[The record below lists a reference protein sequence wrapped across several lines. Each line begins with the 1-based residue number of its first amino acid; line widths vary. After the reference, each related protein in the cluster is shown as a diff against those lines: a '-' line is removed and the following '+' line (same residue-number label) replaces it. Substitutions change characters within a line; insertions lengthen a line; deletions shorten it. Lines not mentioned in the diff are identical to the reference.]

1 MKRFLTFLL
10 VVAVIAAAG
19 FVYMRYLRAPESDA
33 TAGITTAPIGRAD
46 IESTI
51 NAIGSLVPER
61 QQMLLLNSA
70 GTVAEVLVA
79 QDDFVTEGQTL
90 VRLDPRDLELSLE
103 QARAALAVSEASL
116 ARASQPASA
125 EDIAAAEAAL
135 ASAQANLADLS
146 AGASSRDKQL
156 ARLSID
162 QAKNSLYGAQANR
175 DSIKG
180 SPISS
185 PGQLAAAEAQVLNA
199 ELAVKIAEI
208 NYGKLWEPVRDSQL
222 RAAEAQ
228 IAQAESTLARLKAQ
242 PSATDLAVTE
252 AQVAQARVSVQAAE
266 RRLDDLEFSAPFTG
280 TLATWSLNVGDRA
293 APGVAVGTLVDDSR
307 YYIDLSIDETEITSI
322 AVGSVTRITL
332 DAHPE
337 QQLLGAVSRVGLLG
351 TSVSGLVNYAVRIEF
366 EPTDLALKPQMT
378 ASVDIISDTR
388 ENALVVPN
396 RALKRDAEGKFVEIL
411 RGGEVVKLY
420 ITTGISSNE
429 FTEVVSGLEEGQE
442 IIIAKPRDAVIS
454 TGMFGG

>member
-10 VVAVIAAAG
+10 VVALVAAAV
-19 FVYMRYLRAPESDA
+19 FVYLRYFRAPEGDGS
-33 TAGITTAPIGRAD
+33 AGITTAPVGRAD

-51 NAIGSLVPER
+51 NAIGSLVPEH
-61 QQMLLLNSA
+61 QQVLVLSMA
-70 GTVAEVLVA
+70 GTVTEVLVA
-79 QDDFVTEGQTL
+79 QDDTVAEGQVL
-90 VRLDPRDLELSLE
+90 VRLDPRDVELSLE
-103 QARAALAVSEASL
+103 QARAALAVSEATL

-125 EDIAAAEAAL
+125 HDIAAAESAL
-135 ASAQANLADLS
+135 LSAQANLADLS

-156 ARLSID
+156 ARLSVD

-175 DSIKG
+175 DAIKG

-185 PGQLAAAEAQVLNA
+185 PGQIAAAEAQVLNA
-199 ELAVKIAEI
+199 ELAVKIAEL
-208 NYGKLWEPVRDSQL
+208 NYGKLWEPVRDSQV

-242 PSATDLAVTE
+242 PSAADLAVTE

-266 RRLDDLEFSAPFTG
+266 RRLDDLVYSAPFSG

-293 APGVAVGTLVDDSR
+293 APGVAVGTLVDESR
-307 YYIDLSIDETEITSI
+307 YHIDLSIDETEITRI
-322 AVGSVTRITL
+322 AIGSVARITL

-337 QQLLGAVSRVGLLG
+337 QQLMGNVTRVGLLG
-351 TSVSGLVNYAVRIEF
+351 TSISGLVNYAVRIELQ
-366 EPTDLALKPQMT
+366 PTELLLKPQMT
-378 ASVDIISDTR
+378 ASVEIVSETR
-388 ENALVVPN
+388 GNALVVPN

-411 RGGEVVKLY
+411 QGGEVVKLY
-420 ITTGISSNE
+420 LTTGISSNE
-429 FTEVVSGLEEGQE
+429 FTEVLSGLEEGQE
-442 IIIAKPRDAVIS
+442 IIISKPRQAVIS